1 MDNQSKKILIITA
14 VFPPEPVVSATI
26 SYDLALS
33 LAKYRPVTVLCP
45 KPTRPKGVHY
55 DTYCFQERNIER
67 VELKSYT
74 CPASSFVGRFRE
86 SFSFGQATVRY
97 IQEHHHEIGCA
108 YLNTWPIFAQ
118 YMALNVLK
126 NYNIPSVLHI
136 QDIYPESMLSRLG
149 LLGKILKTP
158 LCFLDKKYLNKANA
172 FFAISGNMKEY
183 LCRTRLFPD
192 EAVSV
197 VRNWQDDSLFENVG
211 PKKKEGVFTFMFVGS
226 ISPAAGVPFLI
237 KTFGMAKLP
246 DTRLVI
252 AGSGSEKTVCMNL
265 ASTYKDVD
273 ITFCDVTPDTVPVVQ
288 KEADVLLLPLR
299 KGVGYTASPSKLP
312 AYMFSARPIIAC
324 VDSGSD
330 VDHIIT
336 ESKCGWVCEP
346 ENEMELISR
355 LKDAMQSSPD
365 NRRMKGD
372 KARTFAIANFT
383 RKRNLEKMTS
393 VILDYF
399 EYDDKGNRF

>member
-1 MDNQSKKILIITA
+1 MCNQKKILIVTA

-33 LAKYRPVTVLCP
+33 LAKHRSVTVLCP
-45 KPTRPKGVHY
+45 KPTRPKGMHY
-55 DTYCFQERNIER
+55 DAYCFQENNIER
-67 VELKSYT
+67 VELESYT

-86 SFSFGQATVRY
+86 SFSFGQASVRY
-97 IQEHHHEIGCA
+97 IQEHHQEISCA

-118 YMALNVLK
+118 YMALSALK
-126 NYNIPSVLHI
+126 RYNIPAVLHI

-149 LLGKILKTP
+149 LLGKILKLP
-158 LCFLDKKYLNKANA
+158 LCFLDKKYLSKADA

-183 LCRTRLFPD
+183 LCRTRLFPN

-197 VRNWQDDSLFENVG
+197 VRNWQDDSLFENIE
-211 PKKKEGVFTFMFVGS
+211 PKKEEDIFTFMYVGS

-237 KTFGMAKLP
+237 RTFGMAKLRG
-246 DTRLVI
+246 TRLVI
-252 AGSGSEKTVCMNL
+252 AGSGSEKTVCMKL
-265 ASTYKDVD
+265 ASTYKDID
-273 ITFCDVTPDTVPVVQ
+273 IRFCDVTPDTVPVVQ
-288 KEADVLLLPLR
+288 KNADVLLLPLR
-299 KGVGYTASPSKLP
+299 KGIGYTASPSKLP

-324 VDSGSD
+324 VDPGSD

-336 ESKCGWVCEP
+336 ESGCGWVCEP
-346 ENEMELISR
+346 ENEVELASR
-355 LKDAMQSSPD
+355 LKDAMQTSPD

-383 RKRNLEKMTS
+383 KKRNLEKMTS
-393 VILDYF
+393 VILNYS
-399 EYDDKGNRF
+399 ENEDKGNRF